1 MRREGQNLFDYGIA
15 GVVIEF
21 ANFLKANGF
30 RIFQSSIQDSL
41 KALQY
46 INLFNKQ
53 EVFYTL
59 RANLV
64 KTDME
69 WIHFTHLFEQFWNI
83 YIEKLKQANS
93 GKKKGIPFI
102 EDINNEEETELKK
115 ERKAK
120 GSSEIPFKEE
130 KEYLEGIGYSPISK
144 VEKKDLSLL
153 DESDIHVAKLALK
166 QMVEPFKVQKTRRT
180 RKGLRFGEKMDF
192 SRIMRRSLKFEGY
205 PIELFFKERK
215 RRLKKLIIIADVSGS
230 MERYASFV
238 IPFILSIRGIGSKA
252 EVFVFSTFL
261 TRITHIVRHMDFEKA
276 LKKIGEEVPNW
287 AGGTR
292 IGFSLRQFND
302 WGKEFLNKRS
312 VIVILSDGWDLGS
325 QELLKREMEKLRKKA
340 YSIIWL
346 NPILDDPNMKRM
358 CKGMLVA
365 LPYLDYALPV
375 NNLESL
381 KRVGKI
387 ISRLMLH

>member
-15 GVVIEF
+15 GVVVEF
-21 ANFLKANGF
+21 ANFLKVNGF

-41 KALQY
+41 KALQH

-69 WIHFTHLFEQFWNI
+69 WIHFPHLFDQFWNI
-83 YIEKLKQANS
+83 YIKKLKQANS
-93 GKKKGIPFI
+93 GKKRETAFI
-102 EDINNEEETELKK
+102 EDISEEETGLKE
-115 ERKAK
+115 ERKSK
-120 GSSEIPFKEE
+120 GSSKVPFEEE
-130 KEYLEGIGYSPISK
+130 KKYLEGIGYSPISK
-144 VEKKDLSLL
+144 VEKKDLNLL
-153 DESDIHVAKLALK
+153 DESDIHIAKLALK
-166 QMVEPFKVQKTRRT
+166 QMAEPFKIQRTRRT
-180 RKGLRFGEKMDF
+180 KKGLRFGEKMDF

-215 RRLKKLIIIADVSGS
+215 KRLKKLIIIADVSGS

-238 IPFILSIRGIGSKA
+238 VPFILSIRGIGSKA
-252 EVFVFSTFL
+252 EVFVFSTSL
-261 TRITHIVRHMDFEKA
+261 TRVTHIVRHMDFEKA

-292 IGFSLRQFND
+292 IGFSLKQFNS
-302 WGKEFLNKRS
+302 WGREFLNRRS
-312 VIVILSDGWDLGS
+312 VVMILSDGWDLGS
-325 QELLKREMEKLRKKA
+325 QELLRREMEKLRKKA

-358 CKGMLVA
+358 CKGMLIA
-365 LPYLDYALPV
+365 LPYLDYVLPV
-375 NNLESL
+375 NSLESL
-381 KRVGKI
+381 KRIGKI